1 MQENITGL
9 IEPITTIPNS
19 FLTRTDQGKD
29 VAAKFLMMEKGFSVS
44 DYYERFYE
52 TFLSDS

>member
-9 IEPITTIPNS
+9 IEPITTIPNY

-44 DYYERFYE
+44 DYCERFYE